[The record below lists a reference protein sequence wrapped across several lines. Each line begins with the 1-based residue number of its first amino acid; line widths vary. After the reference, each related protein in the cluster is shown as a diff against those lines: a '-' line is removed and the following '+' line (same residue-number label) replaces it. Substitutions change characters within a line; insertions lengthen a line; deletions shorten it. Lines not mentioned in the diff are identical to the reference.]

1 MKILITG
8 VCGFAGNR
16 LAIALPDLIDNV
28 EICGIDNLLRP
39 GSEMNRAPAVAAGVR
54 FFTGICGCVAIWIRC
69 QL

>member
-39 GSEMNRAPAVAAGVR
+39 
-54 FFTGICGCVAIWIRC
+54 
-69 QL
+69 